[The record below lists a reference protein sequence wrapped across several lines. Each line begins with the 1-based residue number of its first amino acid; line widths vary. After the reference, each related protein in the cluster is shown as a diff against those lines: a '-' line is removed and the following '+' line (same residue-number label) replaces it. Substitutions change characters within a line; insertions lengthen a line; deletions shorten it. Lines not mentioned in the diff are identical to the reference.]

1 MTGGI
6 MSRLMQRFVLT
17 FVLLAAAGV
26 SAFAQ
31 GLPPY
36 SYWKNQRGSE
46 MKIFAVDPQGN
57 FTGLYINN
65 APGYQCQG
73 LPGFALSGRN
83 CGTNVTFTVVWNNG
97 IQNCHSRTIWQGHML
112 NPSVLPTTWVLIP
125 DSGPRQQGADLFT
138 QQR

>member
-1 MTGGI
+1 MRRTI
-6 MSRLMQRFVLT
+6 VTLL
-17 FVLLAAAGV
+17 LLAFAQA

-46 MKIFAVDPQGN
+46 MKIFAVGPQGN

-83 CGTNVTFTVVWNNG
+83 SGANVTFTVVWNNG
-97 IQNCHSRTIWQGHML
+97 IQNCHSRTIWQGQML
-112 NPSVLPTTWVLIP
+112 NPSTLPTTWILVP
-125 DSGPRQQGADLFT
+125 ASGPPLRGADMFT
-138 QQR
+138 RR